1 MALWTSVD
9 EEAGK
14 PKNLSSAEK
23 LDTYGIS
30 AAEAATP
37 SNLAKG
43 INTPGW
49 VKYTTYEDAQEN
61 VRHKV
66 EVLATV
72 RSLVNDANDDAVA
85 VDPVITIAT
94 QPTSRSVA
102 VGAATTFS
110 VTASANNGG
119 ALTYQWQRA
128 DTATPTAFS
137 NISGAT
143 SAQYT
148 ISAAASTDN
157 DDRFRV
163 IVSSTGAAAVT
174 SNVATLTV
182 A

>member
-30 AAEAATP
+30 VAEATTP
-37 SNLAKG
+37 ANLAKG

-49 VKYTTYEDAQEN
+49 VKYTTYEDAQGGT
-61 VRHKV
+61 RHKV
-66 EVLATV
+66 EVLAAL
-72 RSLVNDANDDAVA
+72 RSMTNDAADDTVA
-85 VDPVITIAT
+85 VDPVITIGT
-94 QPTSRSVA
+94 QPANASVA
-102 VGAATTFS
+102 VGAAATFTVVATS
-110 VTASANNGG
+110 NNGG
-119 ALTYQWQRA
+119 TLAYQWQRA
-128 DTATPTAFS
+128 DSATPTVFA

-148 ISAAASTDN
+148 ISAAASGDN
-157 DDRFRV
+157 GDKFRV
-163 IVSSTGAAAVT
+163 IVSSTGAASVT
-174 SNVATLTV
+174 SSVATLTV